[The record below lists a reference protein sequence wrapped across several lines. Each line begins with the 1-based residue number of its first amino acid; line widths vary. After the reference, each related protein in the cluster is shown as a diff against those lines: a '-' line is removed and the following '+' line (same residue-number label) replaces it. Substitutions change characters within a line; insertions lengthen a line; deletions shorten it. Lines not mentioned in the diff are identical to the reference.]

1 MMWISRDNAGLSGQV
16 RQVKLLI
23 FNCEKVTPMKFVRI
37 ALSAVVALLPI
48 QALAREQAD
57 VLIRHATV
65 IDVEHARAIPDQ
77 AVATRGDRIVAVGK
91 DGEVAKAW
99 AARRL
104 IDGKGRFL
112 IPGLWDMHVHFG
124 GGPALAEE
132 NKALLPLYVAYGITT
147 VRDCAGDMPYDVL
160 NWRKEIA
167 EGKLF
172 GPTLLTSGPKIEGI
186 KPVWKGTLETGSEAD
201 VDAAVARLVS
211 LKVDFV
217 KITDST
223 LKPEL
228 FLYAVRKVRA
238 AGLRASGHI
247 PMALTVGQ
255 AVDAGLSSIEH
266 LSYAYKAGVKD
277 EARIAADFAAGR
289 IDRAGAAAQLAAGFD
304 PATAM
309 ASYAKM
315 RDKGVF
321 VTPTLNIE
329 RTLAYLDSDDH
340 SKDPFLAYIGP
351 GLRKTYQWR
360 IDRAAKATPEQI
372 EARHRDYLQTAAV
385 MPMLEKAGVTIMA
398 GTDAGFLNSFDY
410 PALGL
415 HQELALYVKNGL
427 TPAEAL
433 SAATRAGP
441 KWFGK
446 LDRYGA
452 VEAGKQADLVLLDRN
467 PLEDISA
474 TQSVNT
480 VILRGMVE
488 DRVALDKMLA
498 DAKAKV
504 ARWNTEAAK

>member
-1 MMWISRDNAGLSGQV
+1 M
-16 RQVKLLI
+16 KL
-23 FNCEKVTPMKFVRI
+23 VRI
-37 ALSAVVALLPI
+37 TLAAAMSFLPY
-48 QALAREQAD
+48 QAMAREQAD

-65 IDVEHARAIPDQ
+65 IDVEHARTIPDQ
-77 AVATRGDRIVAVGK
+77 AVATKGDNIVAVGP
-91 DGEVAKAW
+91 DADVAKAW
-99 AARRL
+99 GADRQV
-104 IDGKGRFL
+104 DGKGRYL

-124 GGPALAEE
+124 GGPDLIEE
-132 NKALLPLYVAYGITT
+132 NKALLPLYIAYGITT
-147 VRDCAGDMPYDVL
+147 IRDCSGDLPYDVL
-160 NWRKEIA
+160 KWRGEIA
-167 EGKLF
+167 SGQLF
-172 GPTLLTSGPKIEGI
+172 GPTLFSSGPKIEGLN
-186 KPVWKGTLETGSEAD
+186 PVWKGTLETGSEAD
-201 VDAAVARLVS
+201 VDAAVAKLVS

-289 IDRAGAAAQLAAGFD
+289 INRAEATAQLDAGFD

-309 ASYAKM
+309 ASYAKL
-315 RDKGVF
+315 RDRGVF

-360 IDRAAKATPEQI
+360 IDRAAKATPEQV
-372 EARHRDYLQTAAV
+372 EARHRDYQQTAAV

-410 PALGL
+410 PALAL

-446 LDRYGA
+446 LDRYGS
-452 VEAGKQADLVLLDRN
+452 VETGKQADLVLLDRN
-467 PLEDISA
+467 PLEDINA

-480 VILRGMVE
+480 VILRGVVE
-488 DRVALDKMLA
+488 DRATLDKLLA

-504 ARWNTEAAK
+504 ARWDAEAAK